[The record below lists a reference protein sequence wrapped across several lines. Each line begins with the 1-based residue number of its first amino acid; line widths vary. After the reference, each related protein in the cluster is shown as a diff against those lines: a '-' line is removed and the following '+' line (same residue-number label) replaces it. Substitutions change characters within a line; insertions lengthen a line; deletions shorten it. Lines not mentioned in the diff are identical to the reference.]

1 MSSEAKVQDDIRI
14 ALGQRPDF
22 IAWRNN
28 VGVAKHWNEKTQRED
43 IVKYGL
49 CAGSSDLVG
58 IARGGRFVALE
69 VKSETGR
76 VTKEQAT
83 FIALVRHMGG
93 VGEVVRS
100 VEEAMAAVDRAVKG
114 GDL

>member
-1 MSSEAKVQDDIRI
+1 MLADFGHLRQS
-14 ALGQRPDF
+14 LQRQH
-22 IAWRNN
+22 I
-28 VGVAKHWNEKTQRED
+28 
-43 IVKYGL
+43 I
-49 CAGSSDLVG
+49 G